1 MIMEKKKISKEDL
14 DRART
19 RLYMIMLQHVGPDRK
34 VGMGQ
39 LFREVFKRPW
49 KHRINDTRLL
59 RKLITEMRNDG
70 QAVMSSTSSSRGGYW
85 IASSASELNA
95 YTEKEKKAAI
105 KVLARLAR
113 MKKVSLP
120 DYLGQMKLELEARND
135 I

>member
-1 MIMEKKKISKEDL
+1 MEKKKITTEEL
-14 DRART
+14 DRARMK
-19 RLYMIMLQHVGPDRK
+19 LYMIMLQHVGPDK
-34 VGMGQ
+34 KIGMGE
-39 LFREVFKRPW
+39 LFEQVFGCQW
-49 KHRINDTRLL
+49 NHRINDTRPL
-59 RKLITEMRNDG
+59 RKLITEMRKDG
-70 QAVMSSTSSSRGGYW
+70 QAVMSNTSSSRGGYW

-135 I
+135 S